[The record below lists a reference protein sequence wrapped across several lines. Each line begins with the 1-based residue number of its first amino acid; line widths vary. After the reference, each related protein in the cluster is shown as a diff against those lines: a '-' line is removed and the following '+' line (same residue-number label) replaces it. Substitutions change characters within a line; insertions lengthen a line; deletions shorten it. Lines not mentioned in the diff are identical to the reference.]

1 MVDEVR
7 LDERRRLQAVYPH
20 LAEIL
25 RHLPALKTPQVYS
38 GPVAEAVTRIVIGQ
52 MLSGTASAKIY
63 GRVRSARDRAGL
75 VGSWQLPQS
84 DLLAAGLS
92 ARKVKTV
99 KAFGERYDKSAEEIE
114 AWRNLSYQEL
124 RKEVEACWGLS
135 RWSSDM
141 LAIFYFGHK
150 DVFPETDG
158 TIMRALKML
167 RSRFPEHEV
176 DPELVRPFRTSLALA
191 FWSFMDTGLLR
202 DRS

>member
-7 LDERRRLQAVYPH
+7 SDERERLQAVYPH
-20 LAEIL
+20 LAEL
-25 RHLPALKTPQVYS
+25 LMQLPRLEAPQVYS

-52 MLSGTASAKIY
+52 MLSGSASATIY
-63 GRVRSARDRAGL
+63 ERVRTARDRAGL
-75 VGSWQLPQS
+75 AGSWQLSQA

-99 KAFGERYDKSAEEIE
+99 RAFGERYDDITDEIE
-114 AWRNLSYQEL
+114 AWRYLSYQEL
-124 RKEVEACWGLS
+124 RREVEACWGLS

-141 LAIFYFGHK
+141 LAIFYFGHQ

-158 TIMRALKML
+158 TIMRALGML
-167 RSRFPEHEV
+167 RSRFPGHEV
-176 DPELVRPFRTSLALA
+176 DPELVRPYRTFLALA
-191 FWSFMDTGLLR
+191 FWSLVDTGLLS